1 LLEGFVRV
9 QVSGAVH
16 VPPGMSLRWF
26 LLYPSNVLDSSSS
39 KGLRRHGNPTF
50 LHFPHNRIEVVMDWI
65 NLISNF
71 IVFCTAIAA
80 AWLGWHNDFA
90 RATYT
95 LAWAIFCLQTIK
107 IKPKRK

>member
-1 LLEGFVRV
+1 
-9 QVSGAVH
+9 
-16 VPPGMSLRWF
+16 
-26 LLYPSNVLDSSSS
+26 
-39 KGLRRHGNPTF
+39 
-50 LHFPHNRIEVVMDWI
+50 MDWI